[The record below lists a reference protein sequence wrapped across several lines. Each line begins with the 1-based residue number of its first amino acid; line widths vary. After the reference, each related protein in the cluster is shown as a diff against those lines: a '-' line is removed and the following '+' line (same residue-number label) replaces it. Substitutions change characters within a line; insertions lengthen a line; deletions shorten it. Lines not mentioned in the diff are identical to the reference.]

1 MTSCSSQ
8 IKDASLSANLR
19 NPGRGYLDLTW
30 TIERDLE
37 GKGAPG
43 PGTRADSAV
52 QPEPDQGSPGG
63 EPLLATRAARL
74 PDQLRAGG
82 RAAGKPRLRDQS
94 YRAGYNTQCC
104 GFQMEYLNR
113 NFIGSSIQE
122 FRVLINLKG
131 VGNVVDLH
139 EA

>member
-1 MTSCSSQ
+1 VLLGFQTNYEMG
-8 IKDASLSANLR
+8 D
-19 NPGRGYLDLTW
+19 
-30 TIERDLE
+30 
-37 GKGAPG
+37 
-43 PGTRADSAV
+43 V
-52 QPEPDQGSPGG
+52 QPG
-63 EPLLATRAARL
+63 E
-74 PDQLRAGG
+74 
-82 RAAGKPRLRDQS
+82 PRLRDQS

-139 EA
+139 ESVGSGY